1 MHIRFNDAYNI
12 HVNSCAFV
20 HITDTSHSHA
30 AACFTWGHFKVLKNN
45 PKIQTTKGVME
56 LSPAA
61 VENSTHIAN
70 YTMISYRVNIKTLGI
85 LQRLGKLTLAVAIP

>member
-1 MHIRFNDAYNI
+1 MFTSQPLHII
-12 HVNSCAFV
+12 
-20 HITDTSHSHA
+20 HA

-45 PKIQTTKGVME
+45 PIIQTTKGVME

-61 VENSTHIAN
+61 VENSTRIAN
-70 YTMISYRVNIKTLGI
+70 YTMISYRVNIETLGI